1 MIVSPSAVDGASES
15 VEVPSE
21 LAHLLQELW
30 ESLIPMGAV
39 DDALRRSGGD
49 LDIAVRFLVED
60 ARNRLQRQVEES
72 LRDFSNWLCLRA
84 QSLPLRLFVDHLD
97 TLAEAIEQRVQQ
109 LSSSSQPA
117 NAQLKRLRRDLG
129 DFELLGLTP
138 QVERL
143 RREIVE
149 FEARHKLLGD
159 LISILRKA
167 IAVVQ
172 EWRAKAEEVRRFLF
186 ALDRKVREEFQSLPE
201 PPEGTNFFGNNLKD
215 LDALRTYLHERA
227 YSLVKQKLPWDGTTD
242 SDLQFITESICDAL
256 LEDVPA
262 VTIDKYLSENEVGN
276 LLKRLPIWAGIGEE
290 KALLFNLPE
299 PFIWAEVPQAIRKPI
314 EERIE
319 SGLVTISD
327 NSSVLIVHIFKHH
340 PIQAIEDWEEWQL
353 ADEKVRQAFGGFAVN
368 SAEPFAGEGDEL
380 VGT

>member
-1 MIVSPSAVDGASES
+1 VIASPPTVDGASGSIEA
-15 VEVPSE
+15 PSE
-21 LAHLLQELW
+21 LVHLLQEL
-30 ESLIPMGAV
+30 EKSLIAMGA
-39 DDALRRSGGD
+39 DALRRSGGD

-72 LRDFSNWLCLRA
+72 LRDFSNWLRLRA

-186 ALDRKVREEFQSLPE
+186 ALDRKVREELQSLPE

-262 VTIDKYLSENEVGN
+262 VTIDKWLSENEVGN

-319 SGLVTISD
+319 SGLVTISN

-368 SAEPFAGEGDEL
+368 SAEPFAGEGDD

>member
-21 LAHLLQELW
+21 LVHLLQEL
-30 ESLIPMGAV
+30 EKSLIAMGAV

-72 LRDFSNWLCLRA
+72 LRDFSNWLRLRA

-117 NAQLKRLRRDLG
+117 NAQLERLRRDLG

-186 ALDRKVREEFQSLPE
+186 ALDRKVREELQSLPE
-201 PPEGTNFFGNNLKD
+201 PPEGTNFNNLKD

-242 SDLQFITESICDAL
+242 SDLQFIIESICDAL

-262 VTIDKYLSENEVGN
+262 VAIDKWLSENEVRN

-290 KALLFNLPE
+290 KALLFNLPK

-314 EERIE
+314 EEQID

-353 ADEKVRQAFGGFAVN
+353 ADEKVRQASGGFAIN
-368 SAEPFAGEGDEL
+368 SAEPFAGEGDD

>member
-21 LAHLLQELW
+21 LAHLLQELG

-49 LDIAVRFLVED
+49 LDTAVRFLVED
-60 ARNRLQRQVEES
+60 ARNRLQRKVEE
-72 LRDFSNWLCLRA
+72 LLDDFSNWLRLRA
-84 QSLPLRLFVDHLD
+84 QSLPLRLFVDYLD

-109 LSSSSQPA
+109 ISSSSQPA
-117 NAQLKRLRRDLG
+117 NAQLRRFRRDLG

-149 FEARHKLLGD
+149 MEARHKLAVD
-159 LISILRKA
+159 LVSILQRA

-186 ALDRKVREEFQSLPE
+186 ALDRKIHEELQSLPE
-201 PPEGTNFFGNNLKD
+201 LPEGTNFFSDKD

-227 YSLVKQKLPWDGTTD
+227 DNLVKQRLPWNGTTD
-242 SDLQFITESICDAL
+242 SDLQFIIESICDAL

-262 VTIDKYLSENEVGN
+262 VAIDKWLSENEVRN

-290 KALLFNLPE
+290 KALLFNLPK

-314 EERIE
+314 EEQID

-353 ADEKVRQAFGGFAVN
+353 ADEKVRQASGGFAIN
-368 SAEPFAGEGDEL
+368 SAEPFAGEGDD

>member
-21 LAHLLQELW
+21 LAHLLQELG
-30 ESLIPMGAV
+30 ESLILMGAV

-49 LDIAVRFLVED
+49 MDTAVRFLVED
-60 ARNRLQRQVEES
+60 ARNRLQRKVEE
-72 LRDFSNWLCLRA
+72 LLGDFSNWLHLRA
-84 QSLPLRLFVDHLD
+84 QSLPLRLFVDYLD

-109 LSSSSQPA
+109 LFSNSG

-149 FEARHKLLGD
+149 FEARHKLVGD
-159 LISILRKA
+159 LVSILRRA

-186 ALDRKVREEFQSLPE
+186 ALDRKVSEEFQLLPE
-201 PPEGTNFFGNNLKD
+201 LPEGTNFFGDIED
-215 LDALRTYLHERA
+215 LDALRTYLREKA

-242 SDLQFITESICDAL
+242 SDLQAIIESICDAL

-262 VTIDKYLSENEVGN
+262 VAVNKWFSENEVGN

-290 KALLFNLPE
+290 KMLLFSLPK
-299 PFIWAEVPQAIRKPI
+299 PFIWAEIP
-314 EERIE
+314 
-319 SGLVTISD
+319 
-327 NSSVLIVHIFKHH
+327 
-340 PIQAIEDWEEWQL
+340 
-353 ADEKVRQAFGGFAVN
+353 
-368 SAEPFAGEGDEL
+368 
-380 VGT
+380 

>member
-21 LAHLLQELW
+21 LAHLLQELG

-49 LDIAVRFLVED
+49 LDTAVRFLVED
-60 ARNRLQRQVEES
+60 ARNRLQRKVEE
-72 LRDFSNWLCLRA
+72 LLGDFSNWLRLRA
-84 QSLPLRLFVDHLD
+84 QSLPLRLFVDYLD

-149 FEARHKLLGD
+149 MEARHKLAVD
-159 LISILRKA
+159 LVSILQRA

-186 ALDRKVREEFQSLPE
+186 ALDRKIHEELQSLPE
-201 PPEGTNFFGNNLKD
+201 LPEGTNFFSDKD

-227 YSLVKQKLPWDGTTD
+227 DNLVKQRLPWNGTTD
-242 SDLQFITESICDAL
+242 SDLQFIIESICDAL

-262 VTIDKYLSENEVGN
+262 VAIDKWLSENEVRN

-290 KALLFNLPE
+290 KALLFNLPK

-314 EERIE
+314 EEQID

-353 ADEKVRQAFGGFAVN
+353 ADEKVRQASGGFAIN
-368 SAEPFAGEGDEL
+368 SAEPFAGEGDD

>member
-1 MIVSPSAVDGASES
+1 VIASPPTVDGASGSIEA
-15 VEVPSE
+15 PSE
-21 LAHLLQELW
+21 LVHLLQEL
-30 ESLIPMGAV
+30 EKSLIAMGAV

-72 LRDFSNWLCLRA
+72 LRDFSNWLRLRA

-149 FEARHKLLGD
+149 MEARHKLAVD
-159 LISILRKA
+159 LVSILQRA

-186 ALDRKVREEFQSLPE
+186 ALDRKIHEELQSLPE
-201 PPEGTNFFGNNLKD
+201 LPEGTNFFGNNKD

-262 VTIDKYLSENEVGN
+262 VTIDKWLSENEVGN
-276 LLKRLPIWAGIGEE
+276 LLKRLPIWAGVGEE

-368 SAEPFAGEGDEL
+368 SAEPFAGEGDD

>member
-1 MIVSPSAVDGASES
+1 MIASPSTVDGTSES
-15 VEVPSE
+15 VKVPSE
-21 LAHLLQELW
+21 LVHLLQELE

-49 LDIAVRFLVED
+49 LDTAVRFLVED
-60 ARNRLQRQVEES
+60 ARNRLQRQVEE
-72 LRDFSNWLCLRA
+72 LLGDFSDWLRLRA
-84 QSLPLRLFVDHLD
+84 QSLPLRLFVNHLD

-109 LSSSSQPA
+109 LFSNSG

-149 FEARHKLLGD
+149 FEARHKLVGD
-159 LISILRKA
+159 LVSILRRA

-186 ALDRKVREEFQSLPE
+186 ALDRKVSEEFQLLPE
-201 PPEGTNFFGNNLKD
+201 LPEGTNFFGDIED
-215 LDALRTYLHERA
+215 LDALRTYLREKA

-242 SDLQFITESICDAL
+242 SDLQFIIESICDAL

-262 VTIDKYLSENEVGN
+262 VAVNKWFSENEVGN
-276 LLKRLPIWAGIGEE
+276 LLKRLPIWAGVGEK
-290 KALLFNLPE
+290 KALLFNLPK

-314 EERIE
+314 EEQID

-327 NSSVLIVHIFKHH
+327 NSSVLIVHVFKHH
-340 PIQAIEDWEEWQL
+340 PIQAVEDWEEWRL
-353 ADEKVRQAFGGFAVN
+353 ADEKVRQASDGFAVN

>member
-1 MIVSPSAVDGASES
+1 MIVSPFAVDGASES

-21 LAHLLQELW
+21 LVHLLQELE

-49 LDIAVRFLVED
+49 LDTAVRFLVED
-60 ARNRLQRQVEES
+60 ARNRLQRQVEE
-72 LRDFSNWLCLRA
+72 LLGDFSNWLRLRA
-84 QSLPLRLFVDHLD
+84 QSLPLRLFVNHLD

-109 LSSSSQPA
+109 LFSNSG

-149 FEARHKLLGD
+149 FEARHKLVGD
-159 LISILRKA
+159 LVAILRRA

-186 ALDRKVREEFQSLPE
+186 ALDRKIHEELQSLPE
-201 PPEGTNFFGNNLKD
+201 LPEGTNFFGDNLKD

-227 YSLVKQKLPWDGTTD
+227 DNLVKQRLLWNGMTD
-242 SDLQFITESICDAL
+242 SDPQVVIDSICDAL

-262 VTIDKYLSENEVGN
+262 VAVNKWFSENEVGN
-276 LLKRLPIWAGIGEE
+276 LLKRLPIWAGVGER
-290 KALLFNLPE
+290 KALLFNLQK
-299 PFIWAEVPQAIRKPI
+299 PFIWAEVPQAIRKPV
-314 EERIE
+314 EEQID

-327 NSSVLIVHIFKHH
+327 NSSVLIVHVFKHH
-340 PIQAIEDWEEWQL
+340 PIQAVEDWEEWRL
-353 ADEKVRQAFGGFAVN
+353 ADEKVRQACDGFAVN

>member
-21 LAHLLQELW
+21 LAHLLQELE

-49 LDIAVRFLVED
+49 LDTAVRFLVED
-60 ARNRLQRQVEES
+60 ARNRLQRKVEE
-72 LRDFSNWLCLRA
+72 LLGDFSNWLRLRA
-84 QSLPLRLFVDHLD
+84 QSLPLRLFVDYLD

-109 LSSSSQPA
+109 LFSNSG

-149 FEARHKLLGD
+149 MEARHKLAVD
-159 LISILRKA
+159 LVSILQRA

-186 ALDRKVREEFQSLPE
+186 ALDRKIHEELQSLPE
-201 PPEGTNFFGNNLKD
+201 LPEGTNFFGDNLKD
-215 LDALRTYLHERA
+215 LDALRTYLHEKA

-242 SDLQFITESICDAL
+242 SDLQFIIESICDAL

-262 VTIDKYLSENEVGN
+262 VAVNKWFSENEVGN
-276 LLKRLPIWAGIGEE
+276 LLKRLPIWAGIGEK
-290 KALLFNLPE
+290 KALLFNLTK

-314 EERIE
+314 EEQID

-327 NSSVLIVHIFKHH
+327 NSSVLIVHVFKHH
-340 PIQAIEDWEEWQL
+340 PIQAVEDWEEWRL
-353 ADEKVRQAFGGFAVN
+353 ADEKVRQASDGFAVN

-380 VGT
+380 VGS

>member
-1 MIVSPSAVDGASES
+1 MIASPPTVDGASGSIEA
-15 VEVPSE
+15 PSE
-21 LAHLLQELW
+21 LVHLLQEL
-30 ESLIPMGAV
+30 EKSLIAMGAV

-72 LRDFSNWLCLRA
+72 LRDFSNWLRLRA

-117 NAQLKRLRRDLG
+117 NAHLKRLHRDLG

-186 ALDRKVREEFQSLPE
+186 ALDRKVREELQSLPE

-227 YSLVKQKLPWDGTTD
+227 YSLVKQKLPWNGTTD
-242 SDLQFITESICDAL
+242 SDLQFIIESICDAL

-262 VTIDKYLSENEVGN
+262 VAIDKWLSENEVRN

-290 KALLFNLPE
+290 KALLFNLPK

-314 EERIE
+314 EEQID

-368 SAEPFAGEGDEL
+368 SAEPFAGEGDD

>member
-21 LAHLLQELW
+21 LAHLLQELG

-49 LDIAVRFLVED
+49 LDTAVRFLVED
-60 ARNRLQRQVEES
+60 ARNRLQRKVEE
-72 LRDFSNWLCLRA
+72 LLGDFSNWLRLRA
-84 QSLPLRLFVDHLD
+84 QSLPLRLFVDYLD

-149 FEARHKLLGD
+149 MEARHKLAVD
-159 LISILRKA
+159 LVSILQRA

-186 ALDRKVREEFQSLPE
+186 ALDRKIHEELQSLPE
-201 PPEGTNFFGNNLKD
+201 PPEGTNFFSDKD

-227 YSLVKQKLPWDGTTD
+227 DNLVKQRLPWNGTTD
-242 SDLQFITESICDAL
+242 SDLQFIIESICDAL

-262 VTIDKYLSENEVGN
+262 VAIDKWLSENEVRN

-290 KALLFNLPE
+290 KALLFNLPK

-314 EERIE
+314 EEQID

-353 ADEKVRQAFGGFAVN
+353 ADEKVRQASGGFAIN
-368 SAEPFAGEGDEL
+368 SAEPFAGEGDD

>member
-1 MIVSPSAVDGASES
+1 VIASPPTVDGASGSIEA
-15 VEVPSE
+15 PSE
-21 LAHLLQELW
+21 LVHLLQEL
-30 ESLIPMGAV
+30 EKSLIAMGAV

-72 LRDFSNWLCLRA
+72 LRDFSNWLRLRA
-84 QSLPLRLFVDHLD
+84 QSLPLRLFVDYLD

-109 LSSSSQPA
+109 LFSNSG

-186 ALDRKVREEFQSLPE
+186 ALDRKVREELQSLPE

-242 SDLQFITESICDAL
+242 SDLQSITESICDAL

-262 VTIDKYLSENEVGN
+262 VTIDKWLSENEVGN
-276 LLKRLPIWAGIGEE
+276 LLKRLPIWAGIGEK

-368 SAEPFAGEGDEL
+368 SAEPFAGEGDD

>member
-21 LAHLLQELW
+21 LAHLLQELG
-30 ESLIPMGAV
+30 ESLILMGAV

-49 LDIAVRFLVED
+49 MDTAVRFLVED
-60 ARNRLQRQVEES
+60 ARNRLQRKVEE
-72 LRDFSNWLCLRA
+72 LLGDFSNWLHLRA
-84 QSLPLRLFVDHLD
+84 QSLPLRLFVDYLD

-109 LSSSSQPA
+109 LFSNSG

-149 FEARHKLLGD
+149 MEARHKLAVD
-159 LISILRKA
+159 LVSILQRA

-186 ALDRKVREEFQSLPE
+186 ALDRKIHEELQSLPE
-201 PPEGTNFFGNNLKD
+201 LPEGTNFFGDNLKD
-215 LDALRTYLHERA
+215 LDALRTYLREKA

-242 SDLQFITESICDAL
+242 SDLQFIIESICDAL

-262 VTIDKYLSENEVGN
+262 VAVNKWFSENEVGN
-276 LLKRLPIWAGIGEE
+276 LLKRLPIWAGVGEK
-290 KALLFNLPE
+290 KALLFGLPR

-314 EERIE
+314 EEQID
-319 SGLVTISD
+319 SGIVTISD
-327 NSSVLIVHIFKHH
+327 NSSVLIVHVFKHH
-340 PIQAIEDWEEWQL
+340 PIQAVEDWEEWRL
-353 ADEKVRQAFGGFAVN
+353 ADEKVRQASDGFAVN

-380 VGT
+380 VGS